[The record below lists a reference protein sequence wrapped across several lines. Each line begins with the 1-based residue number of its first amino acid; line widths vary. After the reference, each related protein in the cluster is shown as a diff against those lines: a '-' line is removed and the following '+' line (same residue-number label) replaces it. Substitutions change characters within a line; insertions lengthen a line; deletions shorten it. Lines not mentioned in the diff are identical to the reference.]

1 MGLDP
6 NLLADAY
13 ETLKEGS
20 EIGSGAVAK
29 AGGNGSGGR
38 QTKKNYL
45 NKELIYDDETAFM
58 YQRGDT
64 KTKIYY
70 LRIFDVKSRRP
81 YVKSLGTTDHAKAL
95 VKARTIYQEIK
106 GKIVRGERLR
116 SITTPELIDMYLNT
130 LHITDIPHEG
140 VTPETLKLKKYFL
153 NTWMEF
159 ITSINHKNTPIDQL
173 PSEKLIQFGSWFR
186 DLPRRDGRTKK
197 RSVEQINNAISEVK
211 LAYYKVAVRNR
222 YISNDLVPQIIRL
235 KQQKNSAPKRD
246 ILELHQ
252 YDKYWRFLEYKYQRE
267 KNLDDIEKHRRIIY
281 TKFVGVMVNTG
292 MRPKEFL
299 TLKWKDI
306 SAHKTAD
313 PKLKKKI
320 AVISIRAE
328 NSKTGKARNI
338 VAPVRRRLEVI
349 KQSYKDIG
357 YDPQPNDYVLLN
369 VEQDDRRA
377 YTRQTFFCRLKATL
391 KLCGL
396 QTELDQYDY
405 SISLYSFR
413 HQYIAWRL
421 RYGQVPIHLIAKNCG
436 TSIQK
441 IDETYGHIE
450 VEKQVDI
457 LTQNQGIM
465 RSADIDLTTE
475 ILD

>member
-20 EIGSGAVAK
+20 EIGSDAVDK
-29 AGGNGSGGR
+29 TGSTTSNGR
-38 QTKKNYL
+38 HQKKNYL

-106 GKIVRGERLR
+106 GKIIRGERLR

-140 VTPETLKLKKYFL
+140 VTPDTLKLKKYFL
-153 NTWMEF
+153 NTWMDF

-211 LAYYKVAVRNR
+211 LAYYKVAVKNR
-222 YISNDLVPQIIRL
+222 YISQDLVPQIDRL
-235 KQQKNSAPKRD
+235 KQPKNSAPKRD
-246 ILELHQ
+246 ILELDQ
-252 YDKYWRFLEYKYQRE
+252 YDKFWRFLEYKYQRE
-267 KNLDDIEKHRRIIY
+267 KNLPELETHRRIL
-281 TKFVGVMVNTG
+281 
-292 MRPKEFL
+292 FL
-299 TLKWKDI
+299 
-306 SAHKTAD
+306 
-313 PKLKKKI
+313 
-320 AVISIRAE
+320 
-328 NSKTGKARNI
+328 
-338 VAPVRRRLEVI
+338 
-349 KQSYKDIG
+349 
-357 YDPQPNDYVLLN
+357 
-369 VEQDDRRA
+369 
-377 YTRQTFFCRLKATL
+377 
-391 KLCGL
+391 
-396 QTELDQYDY
+396 
-405 SISLYSFR
+405 SL
-413 HQYIAWRL
+413 
-421 RYGQVPIHLIAKNCG
+421 IHI
-436 TSIQK
+436 
-441 IDETYGHIE
+441 
-450 VEKQVDI
+450 
-457 LTQNQGIM
+457 
-465 RSADIDLTTE
+465 
-475 ILD
+475 